1 MCVTPQSRVQA
12 PQAPQQLDHIPTP
25 FSFLSSSP
33 FLFVGG
39 VGGLVYIHVHVG
51 VCMCVEAG
59 VDMMSSP
66 IAVHLMFLDSLSLIL
81 EFTNSKR

>member
-1 MCVTPQSRVQA
+1 
-12 PQAPQQLDHIPTP
+12 
-25 FSFLSSSP
+25 
-33 FLFVGG
+33 
-39 VGGLVYIHVHVG
+39 
-51 VCMCVEAG
+51 MCVEAG